1 MSAILHGVID
11 DIIYPQ
17 PDFQAQQ
24 TEHGGWTGSQTFWI
38 KKGGLDRAAIIAR
51 FPAGTR
57 ATALDPNCD
66 AYYNFLQLVNVS
78 NVRTVEGGFTAIT
91 VEYVGFYTAEYN
103 EGTSDPKT
111 YPTFSLR
118 GGIEEK
124 PFMEHPKWVALTTN
138 EKFALGELI
147 AGNVKPNYNWTQVGQ
162 YEIAEGF
169 SWAVSFIPLKGSTG
183 ADITLGANAIEFA
196 TRIAQ
201 GKTTYKV
208 GSFVWST
215 RWQGATGLAAATLN
229 DLSRVAVPFGTPP
242 TPNGTRD
249 WMLIDANQEQTGIG
263 DFCFTNEVSWLLS
276 DRGGH
281 DSFLQG
287 P

>member
-1 MSAILHGVID
+1 MSAILHGVLD

-17 PDFQAQQ
+17 PDFQAKQ
-24 TEHGGWTGSQTFWI
+24 TEHGGWTGSQSFWI
-38 KKGGLDRAAIIAR
+38 KKGGLDRPAIIAM

-66 AYYNFLQLVNVS
+66 AYYQFLRLVSIS
-78 NVRTVEGGFTAIT
+78 NVRTIEGGFTAIT
-91 VEYVGFYTAEYN
+91 AEYVGFYTAEYE
-103 EGTSDPKT
+103 EGTSDAKT

-147 AGNVKPNYNWTQVGQ
+147 SGNVKPNYDWTQVGQ
-162 YEIAEGF
+162 YEITEGF
-169 SWAVSFIPLKGSTG
+169 SWALSFFPLKSSAGT
-183 ADITLGANAIEFA
+183 AITLTANAIEFA

-242 TPNGTRD
+242 TPNGARD

>member
-1 MSAILHGVID
+1 MAILHGVLD

-38 KKGGLDRAAIIAR
+38 KKGGLDRPAIVAM

-66 AYYNFLQLVNVS
+66 AYYQFLQLVSIS

-91 VEYVGFYTAEYN
+91 AEYVGFYTTEY
-103 EGTSDPKT
+103 ESGTTDPKT
-111 YPTFSLR
+111 YPTYSLR
-118 GGIEEK
+118 GATEER
-124 PFMEHPKWVALTTN
+124 PFIEHPKWEALTDDQKFGLGLLLNGHAIANPTYTAVGTYN
-138 EKFALGELI
+138 ED
-147 AGNVKPNYNWTQVGQ
+147 
-162 YEIAEGF
+162 
-169 SWAVSFIPLKGSTG
+169 TG
-183 ADITLGANAIEFA
+183 AWSSWEGSGGAIAFTGDAIEFA
-196 TRIAQ
+196 RRISQ
-201 GKTTYKV
+201 GKTTYRV
-208 GSFVWST
+208 GTFSWNA
-215 RWQGATGLAAATLN
+215 RWQGAAGLTAAQLN
-229 DLSRVAVPFGTPP
+229 DLSKISTPLGSPPAV
-242 TPNGTRD
+242 NGSRD
-249 WMLIDANQEQTGIG
+249 WMLVDADQEQQGIG
-263 DFCFTNEVSWLLS
+263 DYCFTNSVGWLLS